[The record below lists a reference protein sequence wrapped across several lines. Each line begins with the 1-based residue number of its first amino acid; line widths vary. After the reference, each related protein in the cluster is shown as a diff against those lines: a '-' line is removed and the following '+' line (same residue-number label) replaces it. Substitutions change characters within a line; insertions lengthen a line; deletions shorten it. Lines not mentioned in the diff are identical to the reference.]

1 MPEEKMI
8 SITQREYDRLVDRD
22 FKLSCLENGGV
33 ENWDWY
39 DSSLEVYWKVKEEN
53 K

>member
-1 MPEEKMI
+1 MEEPTVT
-8 SITQREYDRLVDRD
+8 ITKKEYDHLVDRD

-39 DSSLEVYWKVKEEN
+39 DSSLEYYHQCQEES